1 MTKEE
6 PLDEALNQIKNIV
19 RLIEANL
26 LTLVSQKDVKEMERV
41 IGHIEKSMEEYQRN
55 SLLEEGPL
63 WISAEQR
70 AMLSAGEI
78 PAGVSGE
85 YREALEMMIKLK
97 KKIEELR
104 ENAHQQQGL
113 FEAVGEGHQ
122 TAPLKEQTPS
132 LSKHSR
138 KKKFRRMG
146 GNERGKV

>member
-1 MTKEE
+1 MAREE

-26 LTLVSQKDVKEMERV
+26 LTLISQKDVKELERV
-41 IGHIEKSMEEYQRN
+41 IGHIEKSMEEYEKK
-55 SLLEEGPL
+55 SLLQEGPL
-63 WISAEQR
+63 WVSAEQR

-78 PAGVSGE
+78 PEGVSGE

-104 ENAHQQQGL
+104 GNARHEQGL
-113 FEAVGEGHQ
+113 FEAAEDQ
-122 TAPLKEQTPS
+122 TPFIKEQTPS
-132 LSKHSR
+132 LSNRNR
-138 KKKFRRMG
+138 KKKYRRMG